1 MATENMNAVEVASI
15 LGTHNDRVRELV
27 DRGLLASAE
36 TGAEG
41 DRPFHRFAR
50 TTIDEFLDRLFSR
63 APLAVGS
70 HGLVS
75 LHHACRRRSL
85 TQTDIIELIL
95 NGNLTRIGRA
105 NETMT
110 LSSLLVDLN
119 ELPLSVVAK
128 HDLDHV
134 ASTSDYLNMT
144 EVKNALATT
153 DVTVSA
159 LVRNS
164 ILPVV
169 ARTNPRT
176 KRPQS
181 FVHRSSIEAFLE
193 NHRSLHRIASGWR
206 RNIAWMK
213 DELDENG
220 LRPIFET
227 TGKIARYYRTED
239 LARACLLPPNA

>member
-1 MATENMNAVEVASI
+1 
-15 LGTHNDRVRELV
+15 
-27 DRGLLASAE
+27 
-36 TGAEG
+36 
-41 DRPFHRFAR
+41 
-50 TTIDEFLDRLFSR
+50 
-63 APLAVGS
+63 
-70 HGLVS
+70 
-75 LHHACRRRSL
+75 
-85 TQTDIIELIL
+85 
-95 NGNLTRIGRA
+95 
-105 NETMT
+105 MT

-176 KRPQS
+176 KRLQS

-220 LRPIFET
+220 LRPIFQT